1 MYKKYIIL
9 GIVLGFDLDAIKTAY
24 AKKHE
29 INIKRQENN
38 Y

>member
-1 MYKKYIIL
+1 M
-9 GIVLGFDLDAIKTAY
+9 VLGFDLDAIETAY

-29 INIKRQENN
+29 INVKQQENN